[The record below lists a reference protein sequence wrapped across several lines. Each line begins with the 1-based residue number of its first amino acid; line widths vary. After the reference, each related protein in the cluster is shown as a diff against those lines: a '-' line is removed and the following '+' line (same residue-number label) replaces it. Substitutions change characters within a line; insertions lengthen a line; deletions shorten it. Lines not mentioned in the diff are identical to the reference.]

1 MDVFCGE
8 LGGARDVDD
17 VSGGVLDPT
26 LARDGLEVLLHHALD
41 RLLCGDAVDGG
52 PGRGGSRRTCQR
64 CVLHV
69 ALDCIAAPTTNKLHR
84 LHGVNPAHVLVE
96 SL

>member
-8 LGGARDVDD
+8 LAGARDVDD

-41 RLLCGDAVDGG
+41 RLLCGD
-52 PGRGGSRRTCQR
+52 
-64 CVLHV
+64 VLHV
-69 ALDCIAAPTTNKLHR
+69 ALDCIAAPTTNKLHH
-84 LHGVNPAHVLVE
+84 LHGLAEASEELCSGNPAHVLVE
-96 SL
+96 AL